1 MSKVRLTENDIKT
14 IVAEAVIEYLN
25 EAYTGDQYAHLAG
38 QANGAMSTL
47 GGKIKGIFNPEW
59 KKRKKRQERE
69 FGRAAADTFSKY
81 SKHVI
86 DNPHQTNYVS
96 LPGNGSKDV
105 ANAMYVAH
113 DGKSHEDPFYLQR
126 LHRQYK
132 DGSMFD
138 SHNLG
143 HDDEN
148 VSEKDRMQFM
158 GTDMRGQGLSDK
170 DRDELAYTM
179 HSRNHAYRMGQRA
192 TNGTYKPNSKTHT
205 GTEVG
210 GTGRNNKYFQQNLG
224 LNESMLDEAI
234 DQAFKK
240 VIGKN
245 EK

>member
-1 MSKVRLTENDIKT
+1 MSKVRLTENDIKS

-59 KKRKKRQERE
+59 KKRKQRQERE
-69 FGRAAADTFSKY
+69 FGRAATTGY
-81 SKHVI
+81 GKHVI
-86 DNPHQTNYVS
+86 NSPYETSHVS
-96 LPGNGSKDV
+96 LPGNDYSKDRT
-105 ANAMYVAH
+105 NAMYVAH

-138 SHNLG
+138 YNNLG

-148 VSEKDRMQFM
+148 VAQKDIQGFM
-158 GTDMRGQGLSDK
+158 GTDMTGQGLSNK
-170 DRDELAYTM
+170 DRDELAFTM
-179 HSRNHAYRMGQRA
+179 NRRNHAYRMGQRA
-192 TNGTYKPNSKTHT
+192 TNGTYKANSKTHT

-210 GTGRNNKYFQQNLG
+210 GTGRNNKYLQQNLG
-224 LNESMLDEAI
+224 VNESMLEEAI

>member
-1 MSKVRLTENDIKT
+1 MSKVRLTENDIKS

-59 KKRKKRQERE
+59 KKRKQRQERE
-69 FGRAAADTFSKY
+69 FGRAATTGY
-81 SKHVI
+81 GKHVI
-86 DNPHQTNYVS
+86 NSPYETTHVS
-96 LPGNGSKDV
+96 LPGNDSKNI
-105 ANAMYVAH
+105 ANSMYVAH
-113 DGKSHEDPFYLQR
+113 DWKSHEDPFYLQR

-132 DGSMFD
+132 DGSFFD
-138 SHNLG
+138 SDNLG

-148 VSEKDRMQFM
+148 VTQKDIQGFR

-170 DRDELAYTM
+170 DRDELAFTM
-179 HSRNHAYRMGQRA
+179 NRRNHAYRMGQRA
-192 TNGTYKPNSKTHT
+192 TNGTYKPNSKTHR
-205 GTEVG
+205 GTELG
-210 GTGRNNKYFQQNLG
+210 GTGRNNKYLQQMLG
-224 LNESMLDEAI
+224 VNESMLEEAI

-240 VIGKN
+240 IIGKN